1 MIVRTNEGILAE
13 QIEMFKSIVTTCL
26 MAILGEM
33 LGVDWRKAVESFV
46 NELCEGTQTKRS
58 ENESK

>member
-13 QIEMFKSIVTTCL
+13 QIELFKSIVTTCL
-26 MAILGEM
+26 MAIFGEM
-33 LGVDWRKAVESFV
+33 LGVDWRKAVESLAD
-46 NELCEGTQTKRS
+46 ELCKGALPKRS